1 MKNFLDKAGRLLAYI
16 ENAVI
21 VTGFLIMFFVL
32 LAQVIMRYVF
42 NSPLTW
48 SEETAR
54 FIFVYVSF
62 VGISIAYRQKA
73 HIRME
78 AVVKLLPPGIQTFL
92 EAGIQAGTVALFLYM
107 IPFSFKFIGIQAKV
121 RSTAT
126 HIPMSIIYS
135 ALPLGMFI
143 ASLRMIVDLLGS
155 VLAGKEEKG

>member
-62 VGISIAYRQKA
+62 VGISFAYRQKA

-107 IPFSFKFIGIQAKV
+107 IPFSF
-121 RSTAT
+121 
-126 HIPMSIIYS
+126 
-135 ALPLGMFI
+135 
-143 ASLRMIVDLLGS
+143 
-155 VLAGKEEKG
+155 

>member
-1 MKNFLDKAGRLLAYI
+1 MRKYLDKAGQFLTCI
-16 ENAVI
+16 ENTVI
-21 VTGFLIMFFVL
+21 IAGLLIMFFVL
-32 LAQVIMRYVF
+32 LAQIIMRYMF

-54 FIFVYVSF
+54 FIFVYVNF
-62 VGISIAYRQKA
+62 VGISFAYHRQA

-78 AVVKLLPPGIQTFL
+78 AVVKLLPLRIRKL
-92 EAGIQAGTVALFLYM
+92 LDMGIQAGTILLFLYM
-107 IPFSFKFIGIQAKV
+107 IPFSFKVIRIQAEV

-143 ASLRMIVDLLGS
+143 ASLRMTVDLLS
-155 VLAGKEEKG
+155 ALLAVKEEEG

>member
-62 VGISIAYRQKA
+62 VGISFAYRQKA

-92 EAGIQAGTVALFLYM
+92 EAGIQAGLLIYKNTVIGGDVLSPELGG
-107 IPFSFKFIGIQAKV
+107 FIHGLE
-121 RSTAT
+121 RPT
-126 HIPMSIIYS
+126 
-135 ALPLGMFI
+135 
-143 ASLRMIVDLLGS
+143 
-155 VLAGKEEKG
+155 

>member
-1 MKNFLDKAGRLLAYI
+1 MRNYLDKAGRLLACV
-16 ENAVI
+16 ENSVI
-21 VTGFLIMFFVL
+21 IAGFLIMFFVL
-32 LAQVIMRYVF
+32 LAQVVMRYVF

-62 VGISIAYRQKA
+62 VGISFAYRKKA

-78 AVVKLLPPGIQTFL
+78 AVVKLLPPRVHRL
-92 EAGIQAGTVALFLYM
+92 LDAGIQVGTIGLFLYM

-126 HIPMSIIYS
+126 HIPMSVIYS

-143 ASLRMIVDLLGS
+143 ASLRMAVDLLDS
-155 VLAGKEEKG
+155 ILAGKEETG